1 MSNEGRGDEGQGT
14 MNKLLEIKALI
25 VEFNL
30 PKQTF
35 VAVRDVNLDVG
46 SNETV
51 VLAGESGSG
60 KTITALAIARIIP
73 EKARIVSGE
82 IIFAGQNLLDLS
94 DSDLTKIRGRQIAY
108 IFQEPTSFLNPV
120 YTIGNQIVEAIILHQ
135 NKTQLQAKDA
145 AIELL
150 DMVKIKDPLKV
161 FFDYPH
167 QLSGGMN
174 QRVFIAMALACN
186 PKLLIADE
194 PTTALDVTIE
204 AQILHLLMDLKK
216 ELGFSLLFITHNLSI
231 AKKIAD
237 KIYVMHEGKIVES
250 GQVENI
256 FNAPQHF
263 HTKELIKAY
272 ELIGK
277 L

>member
-1 MSNEGRGDEGQGT
+1 
-14 MNKLLEIKALI
+14 MNKLLEIKELT

-30 PKQTF
+30 PKQSF
-35 VAVRDVNLDVG
+35 VAVRNVNLDVAE
-46 SNETV
+46 NETV
-51 VLAGESGSG
+51 VIAGESGSG
-60 KTITALAIARIIP
+60 KTITARSIGRIIP
-73 EKARIVSGE
+73 ENARIVSGE
-82 IIFAGQNLLDLS
+82 ITFADNNLLRLRDG
-94 DSDLTKIRGRQIAY
+94 DLTKIRGRQIAY
-108 IFQEPTSFLNPV
+108 IFQEPASFLNPV
-120 YTIGNQIVEAIILHQ
+120 YTVGSQIVEAILLHQ
-135 NKTQLQAKDA
+135 NKTLLQAHNA
-145 AIELL
+145 AVKLL
-150 DMVKIKDPLKV
+150 DRVKIKDPSRV
-161 FFDYPH
+161 FLDYPH

-204 AQILHLLMDLKK
+204 AQILQLLLELKN

-231 AKKIAD
+231 AKNIAD
-237 KIYVMHEGKIVES
+237 RIYVMHKGEIVES
-250 GQVENI
+250 GKVDTI

-272 ELIGK
+272 ELIGR